1 MLDEILKVV
10 GVSLSPACFR
20 EARKP
25 PQVLTTLLFLC
36 SRFRIDDYAIRGK
49 EPADEIQ
56 IYTWKD
62 ATLRELSDLIKDVNE
77 DARRPSARLS
87 FSIVYPDERGRNVLR
102 SIGNVCSH

>member
-1 MLDEILKVV
+1 MCPFLLRVFVKPGSHHRYLQICNASH
-10 GVSLSPACFR
+10 SL
-20 EARKP
+20 
-25 PQVLTTLLFLC
+25 
-36 SRFRIDDYAIRGK
+36 FRIDDYAIRGK

-102 SIGNVCSH
+102 SIGNVCRH